1 MRECIE
7 DTHSMGSEYLILP
20 EYTSEQIYSE
30 VLPKLLAYNQ
40 SLHSQI
46 SLWREHVCFL

>member
-20 EYTSEQIYSE
+20 EYISEQIYSE
-30 VLPKLLAYNQ
+30 VLPKLLCYNQ
-40 SLHSQI
+40 SLHS
-46 SLWREHVCFL
+46 